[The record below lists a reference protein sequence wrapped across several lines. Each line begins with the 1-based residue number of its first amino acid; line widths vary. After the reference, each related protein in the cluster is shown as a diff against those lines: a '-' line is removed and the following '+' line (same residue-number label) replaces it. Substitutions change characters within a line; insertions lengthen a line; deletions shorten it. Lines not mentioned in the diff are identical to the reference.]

1 MAEKIRVGIIRC
13 DIHGMWYGALMDDPD
28 IELLQRPRPWKE
40 PYIYSWQHGL
50 IHYYYYSEYRHPT
63 TMTAR
68 KVEGFEITR
77 IWDEDRPSAELF
89 ARVFRGRPKVCETA
103 NEVSDDVDL
112 VLIGDGNGDGSD
124 HLKLA
129 RPGLEKGVP
138 TFVDKPLA
146 STVKDAVAILE
157 MAKRH
162 HAPVASLSI
171 LQTDPQTL
179 QFARRLPE
187 IGRPNLGTVECPTT
201 HLAGL
206 IHAVSTA
213 HTVFGTGV
221 RRVSTMPVPGKYVGI
236 HLDYGDDSARPSQG
250 VVLNST
256 ADDNPFQHT
265 PRFSRCFAAA
275 YGSHGAIQGLVLD
288 SYSAAD
294 GASVILELV
303 RDMVRTGRSEPK
315 TSDMLKAVAVCEAI
329 HQSLQRRQS
338 VEVAYP
344 ADPLES

>member
-28 IELLQRPRPWKE
+28 IELLQRPMSWDK
-40 PYIYSWQHGL
+40 PYTYSWQYGL
-50 IHYYYYSEYRHPT
+50 VHYYYYSEYRHPT

-77 IWDEDRPSAELF
+77 VWDEDRPSAELF
-89 ARVFRGRPKVCETA
+89 CRVFHGRPKVCDTPDQ
-103 NEVSDDVDL
+103 VSDDVDL

-124 HLKLA
+124 HLELA
-129 RPGLEKGVP
+129 RAGLEKGVP

-157 MAKRH
+157 LAKRH
-162 HAPVASLSI
+162 RAPVASLSI
-171 LQTDPQTL
+171 LQTDPRTL

-187 IGRPNLGTVECPTT
+187 IGRPNLGTVECHTT
-201 HLAGL
+201 HLAAL
-206 IHAVSTA
+206 IHAISTA

-221 RRVSTMPVPGKYVGI
+221 RRVTTMSVPEKYVGI
-236 HLDYGDDSARPSQG
+236 HLDYGDDPARPSQG
-250 VVLNST
+250 VVLNSS
-256 ADDNPFQHT
+256 ARDNPKQHT
-265 PRFSRCFAAA
+265 PRFSSSFAAA
-275 YGSHGAIQGLVLD
+275 YGSLGAIQAMVLD

-315 TSDMLKAVAVCEAI
+315 TADMLKAVAVGEAI
-329 HQSLQRRQS
+329 HESLSRQEA
-338 VEVAYP
+338 VEVRYP
-344 ADPLES
+344 EVCL